1 MMHTLSSSHLP
12 LLSPRWFLLAFSS
25 ILLLLPS
32 TKCVGASNADTDD
45 VRRKFLRDSS
55 NDNVLG
61 KNEDGASN
69 HRRLSSSPYEEA
81 PETEEEDYESL
92 HERLNIP
99 LPAMGASLMGI
110 MKEDESDIYE
120 KGHLFAFAG
129 TNEAMKRLA
138 DRESDDTTERR
149 NLSSNEQR
157 GDDAGNAQRIF
168 AFAGTNQAMKNLAE
182 PEDQEERAAERG
194 RRTLTSIDE
203 ETLLDSASFGITLTQ
218 ITKSRSSMLWGS
230 DSQPNTAT
238 EAVSAD
244 EDAQEAD
251 AELNTFGSS
260 LHAFI
265 SSRHATPMLERS
277 KSDLDRGRYLVGLEV
292 RDIQS
297 HQQVL
302 VDYNSPNDGNSKRRP
317 LRVKYSL
324 AQDAGEA
331 TANQLEVL
339 SQLMETSFATA
350 ADLWS
355 QALRINPVPH
365 NIIPTVETCGA
376 ATVPAFDRESGVEDA
391 DIVIYVSSNDRFCGG
406 ALMYSAVCD
415 FDQVR

>member
-1 MMHTLSSSHLP
+1 
-12 LLSPRWFLLAFSS
+12 
-25 ILLLLPS
+25 
-32 TKCVGASNADTDD
+32 
-45 VRRKFLRDSS
+45 
-55 NDNVLG
+55 
-61 KNEDGASN
+61 
-69 HRRLSSSPYEEA
+69 
-81 PETEEEDYESL
+81 
-92 HERLNIP
+92 
-99 LPAMGASLMGI
+99 
-110 MKEDESDIYE
+110 
-120 KGHLFAFAG
+120 
-129 TNEAMKRLA
+129 
-138 DRESDDTTERR
+138 
-149 NLSSNEQR
+149 
-157 GDDAGNAQRIF
+157 
-168 AFAGTNQAMKNLAE
+168 
-182 PEDQEERAAERG
+182 
-194 RRTLTSIDE
+194 
-203 ETLLDSASFGITLTQ
+203 
-218 ITKSRSSMLWGS
+218 
-230 DSQPNTAT
+230 
-238 EAVSAD
+238 
-244 EDAQEAD
+244 
-251 AELNTFGSS
+251 
-260 LHAFI
+260 
-265 SSRHATPMLERS
+265 MLERS